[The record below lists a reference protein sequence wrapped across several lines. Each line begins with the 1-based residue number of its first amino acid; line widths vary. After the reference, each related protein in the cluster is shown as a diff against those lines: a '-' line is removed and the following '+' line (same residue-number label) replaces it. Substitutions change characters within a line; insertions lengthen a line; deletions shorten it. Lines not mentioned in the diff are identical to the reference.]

1 MIYNV
6 PDVPRLSPAEIERQI
21 EVQELEA
28 RWSDAMRREVRRA
41 WWQGFWCFGGCALVG
56 SLLLA
61 VLL

>member
-6 PDVPRLSPAEIERQI
+6 PDVPRLSPAEIER
-21 EVQELEA
+21 QELEA

-41 WWQGFWCFGGCALVG
+41 WWCGFWCFGGCVSVG
-56 SLLLA
+56 ILLLG